1 MDYIPYCHQVQY
13 YETDMMGVAHHAN
26 YIHWMEEARV
36 DFMDQLGFPY
46 GGMER
51 AGIVSPVTKLACE
64 YKHPSTFGD
73 VVTVIVSVAELGGAS
88 LTIGYLMKKE
98 DGTTV
103 LEGTSR
109 HVFTD
114 KEGRI
119 LRLKRDLPEFY
130 AALEEQ
136 L

>member
-1 MDYIPYCHQVQY
+1 
-13 YETDMMGVAHHAN
+13 
-26 YIHWMEEARV
+26 
-36 DFMDQLGFPY
+36 
-46 GGMER
+46 
-51 AGIVSPVTKLACE
+51 
-64 YKHPSTFGD
+64 
-73 VVTVIVSVAELGGAS
+73 
-88 LTIGYLMKKE
+88 MKKE